1 MLALIEFDFPERPGF
16 VEAEKEEYNFL
27 ISELS
32 QSGHFG
38 ASVPLKRSSK

>member
-1 MLALIEFDFPERPGF
+1 LQLQDPLQQDFVMLALIEFDFPERQDF

-32 QSGHFG
+32 Q
-38 ASVPLKRSSK
+38 